1 MINDLLADLEPDP
14 GIFYSG
20 CVVAEIRD
28 LRPGGRP
35 ARPRHVLLR
44 PSAQS
49 LICDSQAM
57 ARAPGHARWTSED
70 RANLESQVVLATEG
84 PLCLDPSP
92 VVSFLA
98 AKAHHARHKFAT
110 VPLRRATI
118 KRYSQAG
125 QNRKRKLESL
135 AAPSELRLHDFIR
148 SANFLCCD
156 HNAHVVFETRCQRA
170 NPTTPAP
177 GPTPGK
183 RKVSPLESLR
193 AHQEAAQASMRLAES
208 GGLPTPSCVTGSLNL
223 AAPDLRL
230 PVPAQVIYIFHISTL
245 VRGVCLLNK

>member
-1 MINDLLADLEPDP
+1 MLESLDMEELPVMINDLLADLEPDP

-35 ARPRHVLLR
+35 ARARHVLLR

-148 SANFLCCD
+148 
-156 HNAHVVFETRCQRA
+156 
-170 NPTTPAP
+170 
-177 GPTPGK
+177 
-183 RKVSPLESLR
+183 
-193 AHQEAAQASMRLAES
+193 
-208 GGLPTPSCVTGSLNL
+208 
-223 AAPDLRL
+223 
-230 PVPAQVIYIFHISTL
+230 
-245 VRGVCLLNK
+245 

>member
-1 MINDLLADLEPDP
+1 MLLLRWLNQTASPFIFTINCDFYQNGAETELCRLGYEDSASLLESLDMEELPVMINDLLADLDPDP
-14 GIFYSG
+14 GIFHSG

-35 ARPRHVLLR
+35 ARARHVLLR

-70 RANLESQVVLATEG
+70 RANLESQVVLASEG

-148 SANFLCCD
+148 
-156 HNAHVVFETRCQRA
+156 
-170 NPTTPAP
+170 
-177 GPTPGK
+177 
-183 RKVSPLESLR
+183 
-193 AHQEAAQASMRLAES
+193 
-208 GGLPTPSCVTGSLNL
+208 
-223 AAPDLRL
+223 
-230 PVPAQVIYIFHISTL
+230 
-245 VRGVCLLNK
+245 